1 MDDELKVAAIEKV
14 KGRYLVVTKTAVDA
28 LGRERADEVVDVT
41 LSVDAIAKREVEWYC
56 GKAVGKTPED
66 AIKNLSESKGWGN
79 VEMGAELESDP
90 SDRFDWGFRFHA
102 GGTSFKAAGVNMPG
116 GCVLTWWK

>member
-1 MDDELKVAAIEKV
+1 MDSALRIASIEKV
-14 KGRYLVVTKTAVDA
+14 KGRYLVVTKTTTDA
-28 LGRERADEVVDVT
+28 IGREMADEAVDVT
-41 LSVDAIAKREVEWYC
+41 LAVEIIAKEEVKWHC

-66 AIKNLSESKGWGN
+66 AIKALSESKGWGD
-79 VEMGAELESDP
+79 VEMGDKLESDAG
-90 SDRFDWGFRFHA
+90 SRFDWAFRFHA